1 MKKLWLSGL
10 LAILIIAAVG
20 CGQKPEA
27 SPQGNDSS
35 SSIQDPV
42 ATSPDSNGGGDN
54 AGQGQ
59 NGQSGITDPGT
70 PEQLQADITVYF
82 TDDDIMDLKPI
93 ERAITYTDANDKYE
107 TAFKALQMAEEGLIS
122 LWDKVELNALDFSKG
137 KLVIDIT
144 LPPEARLGAGG
155 ESLAIE
161 ALKKTMFQFE
171 EVDSIEVT
179 VDGEQLESLMGHVD
193 LDHPI
198 TR

>member
-10 LAILIIAAVG
+10 LAILIIASVG

-42 ATSPDSNGGGDN
+42 AAAPDTNGGGDN
-54 AGQGQ
+54 E
-59 NGQSGITDPGT
+59 GQSGITDPAT
-70 PEQLQADITVYF
+70 SEELKADITVYF
-82 TDDDIMDLKPI
+82 TDEDIMDLKQVQR
-93 ERAITYTDANDKYE
+93 EITYTDANDKYE
-107 TAFKALQMAEEGLIS
+107 TAFKALQMADEGLIS
-122 LWDKVELNALDFSKG
+122 LWDKVELNTLDFSKG
-137 KLVIDIT
+137 QLVIDIT
-144 LPPEARLGAGG
+144 IPPEARLGAGG

-161 ALKKTMFQFE
+161 ALKKTMFQFD

-179 VDGEQLESLMGHVD
+179 VDGKQLESLMGHVD
-193 LDHPI
+193 LEHPI

>member
-20 CGQKPEA
+20 CGQKPGT
-27 SPQGNDSS
+27 SPQGNET

-42 ATSPDSNGGGDN
+42 AATPDSNGGGDD
-54 AGQGQ
+54 AGQ

-82 TDDDIMDLKPI
+82 TDEDIMDLKPI
-93 ERAITYTDANDKYE
+93 KREITYTDANDKYE
-107 TAFKALQMAEEGLIS
+107 TAFKALQMADEGLIS

-137 KLVIDIT
+137 QLVIDIT

-161 ALKKTMFQFE
+161 ALKKTMFQFD
-171 EVDSIEVT
+171 EVESIEVT

-198 TR
+198 IR

>member
-10 LAILIIAAVG
+10 LAILIIASVG

-42 ATSPDSNGGGDN
+42 AAAPDTNGGGDN
-54 AGQGQ
+54 EGQ

-70 PEQLQADITVYF
+70 SEELKTDITVYF
-82 TDDDIMDLKPI
+82 TDEDIMDLKPVQR
-93 ERAITYTDANDKYE
+93 EITYTDANDKYE
-107 TAFKALQMAEEGLIS
+107 TAFKALQMADAGLIS
-122 LWDKVELNALDFSKG
+122 LWDKVELGMLDFSKG
-137 KLVIDIT
+137 QLVIDIT
-144 LPPEARLGAGG
+144 IPAEARLGAGG

-171 EVDSIEVT
+171 EVNSIEVS
-179 VDGEQLESLMGHVD
+179 VDGKQLDSLMGHVD
-193 LDHPI
+193 LEHPI